1 MPPRKSLRLTFFE
14 GLLATTDRL
23 TARLGRTPEIA
34 EHLVVGLRGEEAA
47 YFYLRR
53 LGFTVVARR
62 WHSHRSAGD
71 LDLIAWE
78 DDVLCFIEVKTRSSR
93 AVAAAE
99 AAVDEHKRHTLR
111 RIARHYVRLT
121 GQEPTTRFDL
131 LSVYFERDDAPE
143 FVFFRGAFDWS

>member
-1 MPPRKSLRLTFFE
+1 
-14 GLLATTDRL
+14 LLATTDRL
-23 TARLGRTPEIA
+23 ASRLGRGPKIA
-34 EHLVVGLRGEEAA
+34 DHLLLGMRGEDAA

-62 WHSHRSAGD
+62 WHSHRCTGD

-78 DDVLCFIEVKTRSSR
+78 GEVLCFIEVKTRSSR

-99 AAVDEHKRHTLR
+99 AAINDHKRHTLR

-121 GQEPTTRFDL
+121 GLEPATRFDM
-131 LSVYFERDDAPE
+131 LSVYFGQDGAPD
-143 FVFFRGAFDWS
+143 FVFFRSAFDWA